1 MPFNSRQTGMVRQAL
16 WFFVLAFTAL
26 LAGAAAAQSSDQDW
40 PRCID
45 DAATD
50 NVMIEACTAVI
61 RSGHETDANLSIAF
75 KNLCLAHNDKGDH
88 DRAIQDCDQAIR
100 LHPGYVMAY
109 LYRGHAYFNKAD
121 YDRAIQDYDQAI
133 AFGSNDATTFVER
146 GAAYHRKGDE
156 VRAITDLN
164 QAITLDSDD
173 AIAFYV
179 RGAAYQAVNHNDQA
193 ILDYSYAIKLAP
205 RFAVSFYRRGVLKIK
220 MGDIKGGEADIAQ
233 ARTIDPHLGK

>member
-1 MPFNSRQTGMVRQAL
+1 MIRQAL
-16 WFFVLAFTAL
+16 WISVLAVTPL
-26 LAGAAAAQSSDQDW
+26 LAGVAAAQSGDKNW
-40 PRCID
+40 TRCID
-45 DAATD
+45 DTATD

-61 RSGHETDANLSIAF
+61 RAGHETEADLATAF

-88 DRAIQDCDQAIR
+88 DRAIQDCDQAIK
-100 LHPGYVMAY
+100 LHPDYVVAY
-109 LYRGHAYFNKAD
+109 LYRAHAYFNKAN

-133 AFGSNDATTFVER
+133 SLDSNDAAAFVQR

-173 AIAFYV
+173 ATAFYV
-179 RGAAYQAVNHNDQA
+179 RGAAYQAANHNDQA

-205 RFAVSFYRRGVLKIK
+205 QFAASFYGRGVLKMK
-220 MGDIKGGEADIAQ
+220 MGDAKGGQADIAQ
-233 ARTIDPHLGK
+233 AKTIDPHIGK